1 MVAMGVAP
9 DLARGALRIS
19 LGRSTTREQLDDFCQ
34 GLRAAIEQFRSS
46 TVRAAAGL

>member
-34 GLRAAIEQFRSS
+34 ALRAAIDQLRSS